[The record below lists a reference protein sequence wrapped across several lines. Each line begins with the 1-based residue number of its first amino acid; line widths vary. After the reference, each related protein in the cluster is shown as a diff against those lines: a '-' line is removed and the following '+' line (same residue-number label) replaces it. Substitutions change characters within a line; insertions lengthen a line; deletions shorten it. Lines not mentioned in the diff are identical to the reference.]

1 MTDRPERPLGRATR
15 AVHAGSEANETSS
28 LAMPIFQTST
38 FRFESVD
45 QGRTL
50 SAAKAPTHLYT
61 RWGNPTVRAPELA
74 LAELEGGEAALCFA
88 SGMAAGSTAVMATV
102 SGGDHIVAAASL
114 YAGMV
119 ELFERVLPRFGVTT
133 TFVDATDLGAIEA
146 AITDATRLIY
156 VETPANPTLALTD
169 LAGVARIAKARG
181 VFTIA
186 DNTWASPW
194 NQRPIELGIDAVVH
208 SCTKSLGG
216 HTDVVSG
223 AAIGSRA
230 WIGRVWPLFKVLGG
244 CPGPHDAFLLLR
256 GLKTLPLRA
265 ARQNETALAVAR
277 FLEAHPNVAAV
288 HYPGLESH
296 PQHALAR
303 AQMTGGFGGMLAFEV
318 VDGFDAGRR
327 VLEALRLVI
336 HAVSLG
342 GVESLAVH
350 PASTTHG
357 PLTKDERARACITD
371 GLIRVSIGLEDAAD
385 LIADFDR
392 ALSPDRSPPV
402 RGT

>member
-1 MTDRPERPLGRATR
+1 MTKTPRPSGPSDPGLATR
-15 AVHAGSEANETSS
+15 AVHAGEAANETTS
-28 LAMPIFQTST
+28 LAMPIYQTST
-38 FRFESVD
+38 FRFDSVD
-45 QGRTL
+45 HGRDL

-61 RWGNPTVRAPELA
+61 RWGNPTVRAAELA
-74 LAELEGGEAALCFA
+74 LAELEGAEAALCFS
-88 SGMAAGSTAVMATV
+88 SGMAAGSTAVMASV
-102 SGGDHIVAAASL
+102 AAGDHVVAAASL

-133 TFVDATDLGAIEA
+133 TFVDGTDLAAFEA
-146 AITDATRLIY
+146 AITDATKLIY

-181 VFTIA
+181 LFTIA
-186 DNTWASPW
+186 DNTWASPL
-194 NQRPIELGIDAVVH
+194 NQRPLELGIDAVVH

-223 AAIGSRA
+223 AALGSRA
-230 WIGRVWPLFKVLGG
+230 WIDRVWPMLKILGG
-244 CPGPHDAFLLLR
+244 CPGPNDAYLLLR
-256 GLKTLPLRA
+256 GIRTFPLRA

-277 FLEAHPNVAAV
+277 FLEAHPRVAAV
-288 HYPGLESH
+288 HHPGLESH

-318 VDGFDAGRR
+318 EGGFDAGRR
-327 VLEALRLVI
+327 TLEALRLVT

-342 GVESLAVH
+342 GVETLAVH

-357 PLTKDERARACITD
+357 PLKPEERARAGISD

-385 LIADFDR
+385 LIADLER
-392 ALSPDRSPPV
+392 ALAA
-402 RGT
+402 T